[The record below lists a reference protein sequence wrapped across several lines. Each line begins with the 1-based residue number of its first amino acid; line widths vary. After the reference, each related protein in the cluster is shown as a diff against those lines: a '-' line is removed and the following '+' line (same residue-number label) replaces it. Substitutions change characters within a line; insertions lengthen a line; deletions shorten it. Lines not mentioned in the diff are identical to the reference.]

1 VVSTALVVERE
12 EGHAYPVQH
21 PVYFISEVLGPSK
34 KKYPQVQKLLYAV
47 LLTAR
52 KLRHYFDDHK
62 VIVVTGFPIGDIL
75 HNKEAIERIAKWACE
90 LGAHDIEFRPRT
102 AIKTQALVDFVSEWT
117 EQQVPDNPETTEVW
131 RMYFDGSLK
140 LQGAGAGFLFIA
152 PGSEQLKYALQLL
165 FPASNNAAEYEAL
178 IHGLNIAISLGIKRL
193 MVYGDSLVVISQ
205 INKEWDCSNDSLGKY
220 CMAVQNLEDKFEG
233 LEFHHVERDRN
244 MAAHALS
251 KLGSSRTQVP
261 LVVFV
266 QEVLHPSI
274 SLDRVEECNILSQSE
289 SDPNDWK
296 EPIIRYIK
304 NEEEPD
310 DKNLAEHIA
319 RQSAHYTLIGETLY
333 RRGASGVLMKCI
345 LSATGKQLLEEV
357 HAGQCG
363 IHAASRTLVGKV
375 FRSGFYWPTT
385 KGDAA
390 ELVQRC
396 EACQYLSKQQ
406 HLPAQQLQTIPV
418 TWPFACWGLNMIGP
432 FKKAQG
438 GYTHVLVAID
448 KFTKW
453 IEFKPIASI
462 TLAKAVEFI
471 QDIIFRFGIPNS
483 IITDLGSNFK
493 SSEFFDFCEQKIIQ
507 IKYASVAHPRANGQ
521 VERANGMILEALRK
535 KIFDKNE
542 KFAGKWIR
550 ELPYVVW
557 SLRTQPSRALHETL
571 PSSWYMVRRQCYL
584 LISSLGLQD

>member
-1 VVSTALVVERE
+1 
-12 EGHAYPVQH
+12 
-21 PVYFISEVLGPSK
+21 
-34 KKYPQVQKLLYAV
+34 
-47 LLTAR
+47 
-52 KLRHYFDDHK
+52 
-62 VIVVTGFPIGDIL
+62 
-75 HNKEAIERIAKWACE
+75 
-90 LGAHDIEFRPRT
+90 
-102 AIKTQALVDFVSEWT
+102 
-117 EQQVPDNPETTEVW
+117 
-131 RMYFDGSLK
+131 MYFDGSLK
-140 LQGAGAGFLFIA
+140 LQGAGAGILFIA
-152 PGSEQLKYALQLL
+152 PGGEQLKYALQLL
-165 FPASNNAAEYEAL
+165 FPASNNAAEYEDL

-205 INKEWDCSNDSLGKY
+205 INKEWDCSNDAMGKY
-220 CMAVQNLEDKFEG
+220 CTAVWKLEDKFEG

-244 MAAHALS
+244 AVADALS
-251 KLGSSRTQVP
+251 KLGSNRTQVP
-261 LVVFV
+261 PGVFV
-266 QEVLHPSI
+266 QEVSRPSI
-274 SLDRVEECNILSQSE
+274 SMDRVEECNTLSQPE
-289 SDPNDWK
+289 SNSDDWR

-310 DKNLAEHIA
+310 DKDTTERIA
-319 RQSAHYTLIGETLY
+319 RQSAHYTLIEETLY

-345 LSATGKQLLEEV
+345 LSATGKQLLDEV

-363 IHAASRTLVGKV
+363 VHAASRTLVGKV

-385 KGDAA
+385 KSDAA

-418 TWPFACWGLNMIGP
+418 IWPFACWGLDMIGP

-453 IEFKPIASI
+453 IEFKPIASL
-462 TLAKAVEFI
+462 TSAKAVEFI
-471 QDIIFRFGIPNS
+471 QDIIFRFGISNS
-483 IITDLGSNFK
+483 IITDLGSNFT
-493 SSEFFDFCEQKIIQ
+493 SLEFFDFCEQKSIQ

-521 VERANGMILEALRK
+521 VKRANEMILEALRK
-535 KIFDKNE
+535 KVFDKNE

-557 SLRTQPSRALHETL
+557 SLRTQPSRALHGNTPFFMVYGSEAVLPADLKFGAPRLILENIAEAEATRLEEVDVLEEERLNMVIQSTRYQQTL
-571 PSSWYMVRRQCYL
+571 RRYHDKAIRHRSFAVGDLALRWEGQHKLSPLWEGPFIVAEVTRPGSYRLTQMDDTEIGNSWNIEHLKKFYP
-584 LISSLGLQD
+584 